1 MQALTQGDIQVESV
15 IPVLDI
21 RDFRMEIHGNAHVYA
36 QIEGMVSDEEG
47 EDCLLQS
54 MAGTGLTVRA
64 DHQILFEVLWAVC
77 ADRV

>member
-1 MQALTQGDIQVESV
+1 
-15 IPVLDI
+15 
-21 RDFRMEIHGNAHVYA
+21 MEIRGNSHIYA

-77 ADRV
+77 TDKD

>member
-1 MQALTQGDIQVESV
+1 MQVLTQGDIQVESV

-21 RDFRMEIHGNAHVYA
+21 RQFHMEIRGNSHIYD

-47 EDCLLQS
+47 EDCLLQPV
-54 MAGTGLTVRA
+54 AGTGLTVRA

-77 ADRV
+77 TDKD